1 MEAMGRLAGGI
12 SHDFNNLLGVM
23 IGYSDLM
30 LASTSLDDRTRHQIE
45 QVKKAGHRAA
55 SLTGQLLAFSRK
67 QVLTP
72 KVLDLNTVV
81 SETSKMLHR
90 LLGEDIELITKLAP
104 VLDHVKADP
113 TQIEQV
119 IMNLVINARDAMPR
133 GGKLIIE
140 TANAELDRAFGQH
153 LRVEVQPGNY
163 VLLAVSDTGIGMDR
177 KTQARIFEPFFTT
190 KDKGKGTGLGLATV
204 YGIVRQSGGYIWVYS
219 EVGEGTTFKIYIPR
233 FNEMPKEV
241 QPEAITPL
249 ATASGTI
256 LLVED
261 EESLRDV
268 SHQLLKSMGYTVIE
282 AANGADAI
290 RIASQCSDPIDLLIT
305 DVVMPGMN
313 GRELAEL
320 LLASRSRMRVLYVS
334 GHTDDAIVHYSIHD
348 HGMAFLQKPFTRDGL
363 AKKIQEMLGASGGT
377 TDRASWSLPMSADP
391 GVGLRLLVIDDEAQ
405 NLGLIESALEQQGLE
420 ILTATDPEAGLALFQ
435 EERPEIVLLDLV
447 MPKMN
452 GMDLLEQIIA
462 SDPGAEV
469 ILMTG
474 HYSAESAV
482 EAIRKGAADYLTKPL
497 DVGALRD
504 RVFALVNEHR
514 SRRFASQLDQ
524 QMVDTFQLEGI
535 VGRSPLIMDVFA
547 TIRRV
552 APHFRTAL
560 ITGETGTGKELVAHA
575 LHRLS
580 PVSDKTFAVCN
591 CSALVETLFES
602 ELFGHVR
609 GAFTGAT
616 QDKVGLFEYAHQG
629 TVFLDEIGDMPLA
642 GQAKLLRV
650 LQNQEVQRVGSPTP
664 AKSGRALHSR
674 NQQGF
679 ACPHARAYVPRRSL
693 LPSVHAGNYAAR
705 TG

>member
-1 MEAMGRLAGGI
+1 
-12 SHDFNNLLGVM
+12 
-23 IGYSDLM
+23 
-30 LASTSLDDRTRHQIE
+30 
-45 QVKKAGHRAA
+45 
-55 SLTGQLLAFSRK
+55 
-67 QVLTP
+67 
-72 KVLDLNTVV
+72 
-81 SETSKMLHR
+81 
-90 LLGEDIELITKLAP
+90 
-104 VLDHVKADP
+104 
-113 TQIEQV
+113 
-119 IMNLVINARDAMPR
+119 
-133 GGKLIIE
+133 
-140 TANAELDRAFGQH
+140 
-153 LRVEVQPGNY
+153 
-163 VLLAVSDTGIGMDR
+163 
-177 KTQARIFEPFFTT
+177 
-190 KDKGKGTGLGLATV
+190 
-204 YGIVRQSGGYIWVYS
+204 
-219 EVGEGTTFKIYIPR
+219 
-233 FNEMPKEV
+233 
-241 QPEAITPL
+241 
-249 ATASGTI
+249 
-256 LLVED
+256 
-261 EESLRDV
+261 
-268 SHQLLKSMGYTVIE
+268 
-282 AANGADAI
+282 
-290 RIASQCSDPIDLLIT
+290 
-305 DVVMPGMN
+305 
-313 GRELAEL
+313 
-320 LLASRSRMRVLYVS
+320 
-334 GHTDDAIVHYSIHD
+334 
-348 HGMAFLQKPFTRDGL
+348 
-363 AKKIQEMLGASGGT
+363 
-377 TDRASWSLPMSADP
+377 MSADP
-391 GVGLRLLVIDDEAQ
+391 GVGLKLLVIDDEPQ
-405 NLGLIESALEQQGLE
+405 NLGLVESALEQQGLE
-420 ILTATDPEAGLALFQ
+420 ILTTTDPEAGLSIFQ

-629 TVFLDEIGDMPLA
+629 TVFLHEIGDMPLA

-650 LQNQEVQRVGSPTP
+650 LQNQEVQRVGSPKPRKVDVRFIAATN
-664 AKSGRALHSR
+664 KDLRALMHEHTFREDLYYRLSMLEITLPGLVDR
-674 NQQGF
+674 KEDLPLLQRYFIEKF
-679 ACPHARAYVPRRSL
+679 AAQYNKPVRGMTRRAQALLGRHDWPGNVRELENVIGKACMMVEGTVIDIKDLPPHLCRAPVRARAEDDNLLSMEGVQERHLLKVLERVDGDKSRAAEVLGIARSTLYNILARMELPRK
-693 LPSVHAGNYAAR
+693 AN
-705 TG
+705 